1 MPGPRVLR
9 LAAGLA
15 AAAAGWLAALA
26 YAVDPASPL
35 AAPVFLVRPPPG
47 TGSARLPPSVG
58 PPKESASA
66 AMLEAPQRTAPVP
79 PLAAPGPSPSRLPPR
94 RLRLGFP
101 RSPLPA
107 RPRGRRGPG
116 GGGGRRCTRW

>member
-47 TGSARLPPSVG
+47 TGSARLPPSV
-58 PPKESASA
+58 PP
-66 AMLEAPQRTAPVP
+66 LAPVP

>member
-35 AAPVFLVRPPPG
+35 AAPVLLLVRPPPG
-47 TGSARLPPSVG
+47 TGSARLPSVG

-66 AMLEAPQRTAPVP
+66 APLEATQRSS
-79 PLAAPGPSPSRLPPR
+79 GPPR
-94 RLRLGFP
+94 SSRSPRPGRPPRACRLG
-101 RSPLPA
+101 A
-107 RPRGRRGPG
+107 CG
-116 GGGGRRCTRW
+116 GG